1 MLTVDNLR
9 TVSDTKRAFY
19 SNHTRPINS
28 IYRQF
33 VEELMVEMHLLSV
46 NVNFQYDSIYGYGVV
61 STYEQ
66 FMQGYKPPQ
75 DKESIF
81 NALCQAINGD
91 PEQYRQDAQRLEALA
106 MELSSDRAFN
116 LLTQPQDAAVDGLE
130 NSETAKEVKE
140 RLQAIANDPNFKYS
154 RLFAIGLHT
163 LLQKSNADWLQE
175 DQNWK
180 SAFGKIAQALNLP
193 EDKIVKDIDLYRSN
207 LDKMQQARNLMQEI
221 LESNRK
227 QQERRAQ
234 EREKAKANQ
243 TEKPSQTENPSD
255 ETSADGSEEPPT
267 DSSSENTDSSS
278 ENRSERS

>member
-19 SNHTRPINS
+19 SHHTRPINS

-46 NVNFQYDSIYGYGVV
+46 NVNFQYDPIYGYGVV

-66 FMQGYKPPQ
+66 FMQGYQPPQ
-75 DKESIF
+75 DKDSIF
-81 NALCQAINGD
+81 TALCQSINGD

-106 MELSSDRAFN
+106 LELSDDRAFN
-116 LLTQPQDAAVDGLE
+116 LLTQPQDVAVDALE
-130 NSETAKEVKE
+130 NSDTAREIKEY
-140 RLQAIANDPNFKYS
+140 LQAIANNSNFKYS
-154 RLFAIGLHT
+154 RLFAIGLYT
-163 LLQKSNADWLQE
+163 LLAKSNAEWLQK
-175 DQNWK
+175 DDNWK

-221 LESNRK
+221 LKSNRK

-234 EREKAKANQ
+234 EKEKAQANQ
-243 TEKPSQTENPSD
+243 SSEPSNK
-255 ETSADGSEEPPT
+255 TSADGSEESST
-267 DSSSENTDSSS
+267 DSSSDNNPED
-278 ENRSERS
+278 RSPRS

>member
-19 SNHTRPINS
+19 SHHTRPINS

-46 NVNFQYDSIYGYGVV
+46 NVNFQYDPIYGYGVV

-75 DKESIF
+75 DKDSIF
-81 NALCQAINGD
+81 NALCQAINSD
-91 PEQYRQDAQRLEALA
+91 SEQYRQDAQRLEALA
-106 MELSSDRAFN
+106 MELSGDRAFN

-140 RLQAIANDPNFKYS
+140 WLQAIANNPHFKYS
-154 RLFAIGLHT
+154 RLFAVGLYT
-163 LLQKSNADWLQE
+163 LLQKSNAEWLQKE
-175 DQNWK
+175 DNWK
-180 SAFGKIAQALNLP
+180 SAFSKIAQALNLS
-193 EDKIVKDIDLYRSN
+193 EDKIVRDIDLYRSN

-234 EREKAKANQ
+234 EKEKAKANQ
-243 TEKPSQTENPSD
+243 TEEPSD
-255 ETSADGSEEPPT
+255 QTSADGSEQEPS
-267 DSSSENTDSSS
+267 DSNAENSSDRN
-278 ENRSERS
+278 

>member
-19 SNHTRPINS
+19 SHHTRPINS

-46 NVNFQYDSIYGYGVV
+46 NVNFQYDLIYGYGVV

-75 DKESIF
+75 DKDSIF

-106 MELSSDRAFN
+106 MELSGDRAFN
-116 LLTQPQDAAVDGLE
+116 LLTQPQEVAVDGLE
-130 NSETAKEVKE
+130 NGETAKEVKE
-140 RLQAIANDPNFKYS
+140 RLQAIANDSNFKYS
-154 RLFAIGLHT
+154 RLFAVGLYA
-163 LLQKSNADWLQE
+163 LLQKSNAEWLQE
-175 DQNWK
+175 ENNWK
-180 SAFGKIAQALNLP
+180 SAFGKIAQSLNLP

-227 QQERRAQ
+227 QQERRAK
-234 EREKAKANQ
+234 EKEKAKANQ
-243 TEKPSQTENPSD
+243 TEEPSD
-255 ETSADGSEEPPT
+255 RTSSDGSGQESQEST
-267 DSSSENTDSSS
+267 DSNSENS
-278 ENRSERS
+278 SERS